1 MSSLEDF
8 EKFIGGYIGG
18 SDGMRYFKVVSV
30 DGKKVKDDD
39 EGRYKITQKSSPG
52 GAARKAFSQL
62 TKKYNS
68 SKIVFVIKETTQGSK
83 KKEYGPYEGIR
94 VRLTT
99 PKKVMYKG
107 SKKPVLIKHEDKLR
121 LIKEVKQKG
130 GDNNNNNSENNNSE
144 NNNVNISFLNNNENN
159 ENNNGLTN
167 WQIKKLYHI
176 NTSKKNSKKNS
187 KKKSKKMPI
196 ISEIHQRN
204 FTKKYDTGIHRP
216 LQEYNNVPE

>member
-8 EKFIGGYIGG
+8 EEFIGGYIGG

-130 GDNNNNNSENNNSE
+130 GDNNNNSNNNNN
-144 NNNVNISFLNNNENN
+144 NNNVNFSFLNNNEKN

-167 WQIKKLYHI
+167 RQIKEQYSINSPPQHQHRIKNKL
-176 NTSKKNSKKNS
+176 NR
-187 KKKSKKMPI
+187 KMPI
-196 ISEIHQRN
+196 ISENHQRN
-204 FTKKYDTGIHRP
+204 GHYSETHRA
-216 LQEYNNVPE
+216 LKEYNNVPE